1 MVLRQKTTDN
11 ILGKISRND
20 KSALGNSQRSVA
32 LLADLASP
40 L

>member
-1 MVLRQKTTDN
+1 MVLRQKAADS

-20 KSALGNSQRSVA
+20 KSVLGASQRSVA